1 MIILIGYVLQLYT
14 NIVPNLTAR
23 VCNLMKGVKIIAHP
37 TAKLNFKISIMHKK
51 FKWSNRKND
60 MNNYE

>member
-1 MIILIGYVLQLYT
+1 MLLT
-14 NIVPNLTAR
+14 NIVPNPTAR

-37 TAKLNFKISIMHKK
+37 TA
-51 FKWSNRKND
+51 ND